1 MEVMASFEADLK
13 IHGLVIPFVFS
24 VVEKLTY
31 DCILGMNFLQD
42 TNAVIDASSGT
53 LSLYHGLL
61 TVPMIRADNP
71 ATVQLIC
78 NVTLP
83 PLSETALPIKAT
95 QPSLKGT
102 YVVENETCSPHNS
115 LLVGRTLVNVD
126 QSHFHCRVLN
136 PTDKAIRL
144 KKGTIVGELTAAA
157 VIEPQRSPRSTAAAV
172 ATIYC

>member
-24 VVEKLTY
+24 LVENLIY

-42 TNAVIDASSGT
+42 TNDIIDASSGT

-78 NVTLP
+78 NVTIP

-95 QPSLKGT
+95 RPSIRHLR
-102 YVVENETCSPHNS
+102 
-115 LLVGRTLVNVD
+115 GR
-126 QSHFHCRVLN
+126 
-136 PTDKAIRL
+136 
-144 KKGTIVGELTAAA
+144 E
-157 VIEPQRSPRSTAAAV
+157 
-172 ATIYC
+172 

>member
-24 VVEKLTY
+24 VVKKLTY
-31 DCILGMNFLQD
+31 DCILGMIFLQD

-95 QPSLKGT
+95 QPLLKGT
-102 YVVENETCSPHNS
+102 
-115 LLVGRTLVNVD
+115 
-126 QSHFHCRVLN
+126 
-136 PTDKAIRL
+136 
-144 KKGTIVGELTAAA
+144 
-157 VIEPQRSPRSTAAAV
+157 
-172 ATIYC
+172 